1 MKKASRKRGGTPC
14 DSGAPFC
21 AEVGAALARGEP
33 QRISDATLH
42 RVFAAAVKAYAAKA
56 EGAEDRHTPFEQN
69 AVTATETVV
78 AASAM
83 IRAANLNL
91 LDLAMW
97 FRRPMAGL

>member
-1 MKKASRKRGGTPC
+1 MQRTSKCRSPHT
-14 DSGAPFC
+14 DSGAQFC
-21 AEVGAALARGEP
+21 AEVEAALAGGEP
-33 QRISDATLH
+33 QRIPDETLR
-42 RVFAAAVKAYAAKA
+42 RVLTAAVKAYAAKA
-56 EGAEDRHTPFEQN
+56 DGQEDRHTPFEEN

-78 AASAM
+78 ATCAM